1 MMMNPY
7 RSIDKRM
14 AKVERQIALEFHNLR
29 LRFALDHLNVTS
41 LRRAVREMYS
51 RMDKRN
57 RAAYIAE
64 YMAMYDDASE
74 EEAKKT
80 VKRMLGGYNSVTE
93 FVYTKETLRKAERT
107 VEAMV
112 SAGSR
117 SQMREGID
125 RAQRLWVAQ
134 SKQYADIVVDEA
146 MIASYKRDGI
156 KRVVWVTQEDERRCA
171 HCRSLD
177 GREFPINDIPPK
189 PHRNCR
195 CYVLPVE

>member
-29 LRFALDHLNVTS
+29 LRFAFDHLNVTS

-74 EEAKKT
+74 EEAKKA

-93 FVYTKETLRKAERT
+93 FVYAKETLRKAERT
-107 VEAMV
+107 VEAMM

-156 KRVVWVTQEDERRCA
+156 KRVVWITQEDERRCA

-177 GREFPINDIPPK
+177 GREFPIDDIPPK